1 MPYIERNH
9 DGEIIAL
16 HLEANHRASEYVSAT
31 DPVVVQFLS
40 NETATT
46 TEHNNETPR
55 QILAESDR
63 DIARVT
69 EDLVH
74 LLIAKNIIL
83 FTELP
88 DVVQRKLLAREKLRS
103 SLQGGITNFLD
114 EEDTI

>member
-16 HLEANHRASEYVSAT
+16 HLEANHRANEYVSAT

-40 NETATT
+40 TDTSAAEDDD
-46 TEHNNETPR
+46 ETPR

-88 DVVQRKLLAREKLRS
+88 EPVQRKLLAREKLRS
-103 SLQGGITNFLD
+103 SLQGGIANFLD